1 MIGIFVL
8 TLFAF
13 PAGGHRT
20 MGNGRGGK
28 PGKKC
33 QDGENAPP
41 AEEKPE
47 GGGWKAARTWVAGIV
62 GAVLVATIGAVFTA
76 WLGSRGTDVIDRVSG
91 APPVTIGHVAVDTD
105 DRDIALREPVTDPEE
120 RRILLGAHATDD
132 ERQALL
138 TRHRAAVID
147 WMNITVVLV
156 GNRSSMRIV
165 DLKPRIVAR
174 KSVSDGAY
182 LKAASGSGEV
192 GTVELRADLDKA
204 APRFVTAKDPGVR
217 YFSTKQIDL
226 TRDERVTLSMTISG
240 TEAYYEF
247 DLLATVLAEER
258 AEQLV
263 INGPGG
269 GPFRLTGGG
278 DTYRS
283 FSTTSSL
290 GGWAPMPAAEACE
303 LFPKTR
309 KC

>member
-1 MIGIFVL
+1 
-8 TLFAF
+8 
-13 PAGGHRT
+13 

-41 AEEKPE
+41 AEENPE

-62 GAVLVATIGAVFTA
+62 GAVLVAAIGAVFTA

-120 RRILLGAHATDD
+120 RRILLGAHTTDD

-138 TRHRAAVID
+138 TRRRAAVID

-174 KSVSDGAY
+174 ESVSDGAY

-269 GPFRLTGGG
+269 GPFRLTGGSG
-278 DTYRS
+278 TYRS